1 MSNEEFQKVSFR
13 EVDDDIVRI
22 PPVRVAQA
30 KTVDSKSVSNHD
42 YLLNRVIFED
52 DELLIINKPS
62 GLAVH
67 SGSGLQ
73 FGIIELLRELTNY
86 KYLELVHRLDR
97 ATSGCLML
105 AKKRSALTTMNT
117 MFAANNQKNNL
128 LDKRYQALVMNG
140 LKNPSEMVIE
150 PLLKR
155 SVGSG
160 EHKMVVDEE
169 GQYSKTRFHTIKT
182 FPNASLLE
190 AKLFTGRTHQ
200 VRVHARHLG
209 CPLAGDDKYGE
220 TAFNK
225 EMQKFGLNR
234 LFLHAS
240 HLSFP
245 HPSKQE
251 KMTVKAPL
259 QLTLEALS
267 SQ

>member
-1 MSNEEFQKVSFR
+1 LKILKGVPKTYIYRIIRKS
-13 EVDDDIVRI
+13 EVRVNKKRAQASTRLKLNDIVRI

-30 KTVDSKSVSNHD
+30 KTVDSKSV
-42 YLLNRVIFED
+42 
-52 DELLIINKPS
+52 
-62 GLAVH
+62 
-67 SGSGLQ
+67 
-73 FGIIELLRELTNY
+73 
-86 KYLELVHRLDR
+86 VHRLDR

-182 FPNASLLE
+182 FANASLLE

-220 TAFNK
+220 ADK
-225 EMQKFGLNR
+225 R
-234 LFLHAS
+234 R
-240 HLSFP
+240 
-245 HPSKQE
+245 
-251 KMTVKAPL
+251 
-259 QLTLEALS
+259 
-267 SQ
+267 